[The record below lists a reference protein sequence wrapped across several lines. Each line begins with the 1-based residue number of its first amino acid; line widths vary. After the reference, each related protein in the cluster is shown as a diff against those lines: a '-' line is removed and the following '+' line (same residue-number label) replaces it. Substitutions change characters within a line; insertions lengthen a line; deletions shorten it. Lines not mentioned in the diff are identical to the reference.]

1 MLIKK
6 LFRTAWSYKAQFISM
21 LIMIAIGAGVFLGC
35 NIEWKSI
42 EYNGFNFLQ
51 DTCYA
56 DYRIYSDTGFTEED
70 IEKIRE
76 IPGITEA
83 TRYLNVNADIK
94 DTDKS
99 VALNVSENYNVSI
112 MMITEGAE
120 YDEKSDGIWLSD
132 KFADANNIKIND
144 YVTLTYSG
152 IEITCKVEGLA
163 KSGENLIC
171 VADENQLM
179 PDYESFG
186 FAYITPEKLESAV
199 GKAFYPQINI
209 ISGMD
214 KEELEKN
221 IKSVTGTT
229 FLVTSMEEH
238 KSYAGMNG
246 EAEEGKTMGLILP
259 VLFLAIGVLTMV
271 TTMHRISANE
281 KMQIGTLKAL
291 GYRNSAILWHYTSYG
306 LVIGI
311 IGTGFGIILGYL
323 IAYLI
328 VNPNGMLSTY
338 LDMPTWKLVMPGF
351 CIPVLAVIILFMTFI
366 SYISVKKM
374 LTGTAADALR
384 PYTPKNVKKSVLE
397 KAFFRKK
404 LSFGVKWNIRDVFRH
419 KARSIMTLIGVMG
432 CAILLVGGLG
442 MKDTVQRLLTML
454 DEDVCNYKT
463 KIIISES
470 AGNKEVKELAEA
482 LDGDWQASCGI
493 SYDGETISL
502 DIYSNGCDMVGF
514 IDENDDSMK
523 LEDDGVYLCLRLK
536 DTAHIGDVIEISPYG
551 SDETYEVRVAG
562 YTRSLLSKCMIM
574 TEAYA
579 DSIGIEYHIGTVY
592 TDEAAGN
599 IENAGIISG
608 KQDKQMIM
616 DSYDTFLNMMNMMIA
631 VFVVAAVVLGI
642 VVLYNLG
649 VMNYVERYREMA
661 TLKVLGFRDRHI
673 GKLLV
678 SQNLWLTVVGLV
690 LGIPAGIGTLYFLVA
705 NLGGEYEM
713 SITVGPV
720 TYVISIL
727 LTFGVSLLVG
737 LMVSSKNRRIN
748 MAEAL
753 KGTE

>member
-42 EYNGFNFLQ
+42 EYNGLNFLQ

-76 IPGITEA
+76 IPGVTEA
-83 TRYLNVNADIK
+83 TRYLNVNTDIK
-94 DTDKS
+94 DTNKS

-120 YDEKSDGIWLSD
+120 YNEKSDGIWLSD
-132 KFADANNIKIND
+132 KFARANNIKIND
-144 YVTLTYSG
+144 YVTLTYSD

-171 VADENQLM
+171 VADDNQLM

-246 EAEEGKTMGLILP
+246 EAEEGKTMGMILP

-281 KMQIGTLKAL
+281 KVQIGTLKAL
-291 GYRNSAILWHYTSYG
+291 GYRNSTILWHYTSYG
-306 LVIGI
+306 LVIGT
-311 IGTGFGIILGYL
+311 IGTGIGIALGYL
-323 IAYLI
+323 IAFI
-328 VNPNGMLSTY
+328 IINPNGMLGTY

-351 CIPVLAVIILFMTFI
+351 CIPVLAAIILFMTFI
-366 SYISVKKM
+366 SFISVRKM
-374 LTGTAADALR
+374 LTGSAADALR

-404 LSFGVKWNIRDVFRH
+404 LSFGVKWNIRDIFRH

-442 MKDTVQRLLTML
+442 MKDTFQNLLVML

-463 KIIISES
+463 KISISES
-470 AGNKEVKELAEA
+470 AGNKEIKELAEE
-482 LDGDWQASCGI
+482 LNGDWQASCGI

-523 LEDDGVYLCLRLK
+523 LADDGVYLCLRLK
-536 DTAHIGDVIEISPYG
+536 DTADIGDMIEISPYG
-551 SDETYEVRVAG
+551 SDETYEIRVAG
-562 YTRSLLSKCMIM
+562 YTRSLLNKCLIM

-579 DSIGIEYHIGTVY
+579 DSIGLEYHIGTVY

-599 IENAGIISG
+599 IENTAIISG
-608 KQDKQMIM
+608 KQDKRMIM

-631 VFVVAAVVLGI
+631 VFVAAAVVLGI

-649 VMNYVERYREMA
+649 VMNYVERYRELA

-673 GKLLV
+673 GKLIV

-690 LGIPAGIGTLYFLVA
+690 LGIPAGIGTLYFIVA

-713 SITVGPV
+713 SITVEPV
-720 TYVISIL
+720 TYMISVL
-727 LTFGVSLLVG
+727 LTFGVSLIVG
-737 LMVSSKNRRIN
+737 FMLSAKNHKIN